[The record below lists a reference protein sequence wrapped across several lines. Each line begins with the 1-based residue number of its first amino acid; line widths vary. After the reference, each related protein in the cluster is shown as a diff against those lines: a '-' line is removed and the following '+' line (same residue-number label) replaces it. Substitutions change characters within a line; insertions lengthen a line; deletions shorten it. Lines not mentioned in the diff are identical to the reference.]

1 MSVDTAKTA
10 RKNNSSAG
18 QNKTMNEVKSKALNQ
33 RQMRT
38 AKLPFLVEL
47 SFSLP
52 VITILMVDFA
62 VIGFSFAAG
71 ADWITILSR
80 AMVATV
86 VLGGLLA
93 IIAFVISSTALAEA
107 KERLEKARQ
116 ELESPKLQ
124 EVETKEFKG

>member
-10 RKNNSSAG
+10 KKTNSSAG